1 MSIKLLSRFKN
12 YAALGLVLLGGNI
25 VNAQNY
31 CVPAMTVNCTN
42 SANST
47 WITNFKTT
55 GAVVNINNS
64 TACDASN
71 SYFYFSNITCRANA
85 GTKIGYSVTQ
95 SKSWQTGLGVW
106 VDWGK
111 NYTFGDANQYGAPE
125 KQNVTNQFFNS
136 STGLVSSTT
145 PYEIKIPANIK
156 QGVYRLRVR
165 IVAQAAPPS
174 GTIFGGASPCAGG
187 GFNYDNGETEDYNL
201 EVINPCLPP
210 GVTSVSNLSDRA
222 ATVSWSMRPNA
233 DMYEWTLDTSRTDPT
248 SLGYFYTNTNSVN
261 FPNASVP
268 KLECNTKYYFHV
280 RTICDT
286 TPQPA
291 LAWVY
296 SPWTLDSFTTDQCCY
311 IPPVTISQVGP
322 TSAVATWTAVPSG
335 YRYEYAVGTTG
346 ANPPLTGG
354 TQTNYTSVLLQGLPC
369 NSRSYFYLRALCSPT
384 PYSEWGETSI
394 WTLDCTSVSNIGGV
408 AGGVE
413 AYPNP
418 AKDIVTIK
426 VNGWKNGDG
435 NVTITDLSG
444 KVVRTAVVTTD
455 IVSIHL
461 DGLSPGIYLVKYTDP
476 RRSEV
481 IRINKQ

>member
-12 YAALGLVLLGGNI
+12 YAALGLVLLAGNI
-25 VNAQNY
+25 AHAQP
-31 CVPAMTVNCTN
+31 CIPPLAVNCTN

-55 GAVVNINNS
+55 GAVVNINNT
-64 TACDASN
+64 TACDAAN
-71 SYFYFSNITCRANA
+71 SYFYFSTITCRANA

-111 NYTFGDANQYGAPE
+111 DLSFGNGNQYGVNE
-125 KQNVTNQFFNS
+125 KQNVTNQFFNG
-136 STGLVSSTT
+136 STALASSTT

-156 QGVYRLRVR
+156 QGIYRIRVR
-165 IVAQAAPPS
+165 IAAGAAPPS
-174 GTIFGGASPCAGG
+174 STVFGGVAPCAGG
-187 GFNYDNGETEDYNL
+187 SGNYDNGETEEYNL

-210 GVTSVSNLSDRA
+210 GVTSVSNLSDRS
-222 ATVSWSMRPNA
+222 ATVSWSVRPNA
-233 DMYEWTLDTSRTDPT
+233 DMYEWLLDTSRTDPT
-248 SLGYFYTNTNSVN
+248 SYGYYYTST
-261 FPNASVP
+261 ASVAFPSVDYP

-286 TPQPA
+286 TPKPSS
-291 LAWVY
+291 AWVY
-296 SPWTLDSFTTDQCCY
+296 SPWTIDSFTTDQCCY

-322 TSAVATWTAVPSG
+322 TTAVATWTAVPSG

-346 ANPPLTGG
+346 KNPPLTGG

-369 NSRSYFYLRALCSPT
+369 NKESFFYLRALCSPT
-384 PYSEWGETSI
+384 PYSEWGETSVV
-394 WTLDCTSVSNIGGV
+394 TLPCTSVDNVGGI
-408 AGGVE
+408 AGGIE

-418 AKDIVTIK
+418 AKDMITVK
-426 VNGWKNGDG
+426 VKGWKTGDG
-435 NVTITDLSG
+435 NVVITDLTG
-444 KVVRTAVVTTD
+444 KVVKTAIASTD
-455 IVSIHL
+455 IVSLSL
-461 DGLSPGIYLVKYTDP
+461 DGLAPGFYLLKYTDP
-476 RRSEV
+476 QRSEV

>member
-12 YAALGLVLLGGNI
+12 YAALGLLMLGGGI
-25 VNAQNY
+25 ADAQY
-31 CVPAMTVNCTN
+31 CIPTYVVNCTN

-55 GAVVNINNS
+55 GGVVNINNNSACSDPSSYYYYS
-64 TACDASN
+64 TVPCT
-71 SYFYFSNITCRANA
+71 FNA
-85 GTKIGYSVTQ
+85 GSTLNWDITQ
-95 SKSWQTGLGVW
+95 SKSNWQAGCAIW
-106 VDWGK
+106 VDWNNDGIF
-111 NYTFGDANQYGAPE
+111 NAGGGPFVPGGGERMTVASI
-125 KQNVTNQFFNS
+125 FFN
-136 STGLVSSTT
+136 GLPQPTATAPNTKSFVV
-145 PYEIKIPANIK
+145 PAWVK
-156 QGVYRLRVR
+156 EGKHRMRVR
-165 IVAQAAPPS
+165 IQAFAAVPTGPAIGS
-174 GTIFGGASPCAGG
+174 NPCGQL
-187 GFNYDNGETEDYNL
+187 NNGEVEDYDIY
-201 EVINPCLPP
+201 VVNPCLPP
-210 GVTSVSNLSDRA
+210 GVTSVSNLSDRT
-222 ATVSWSMRPNA
+222 ATVSWSQRPNA

-248 SLGYFYTNTNSVN
+248 SLGYFYTNTSSVN

-268 KLECNTKYYFHV
+268 KLECNTKYYFHL

-286 TPQPA
+286 APKPA
-291 LAWVY
+291 LAWKY
-296 SPWTLDSFTTDQCCY
+296 SSWTLDSFTTDQCCY
-311 IPPVTISQVGP
+311 IPPVTISQVGA
-322 TSAVATWTAVPSG
+322 TSAVATWSAVPSG
-335 YRYEYAVGTTG
+335 YMYEYAVGTTG
-346 ANPPLTGG
+346 GNPPLTGG
-354 TQTNYTSVLLQGLPC
+354 TKTNYTSVLLQGLPC